1 MIPQRV
7 KLKGFLCY
15 QDEQEIAFDGASLW
29 MLAGLNGSGKSS
41 VFDAVTY
48 VLFGTHRGG
57 SQHAHEL
64 INKDSD
70 RLAVEFEFTLDG
82 QAYLARRTVQ
92 RRPRGNITGTQQIS
106 RRQSANGNGQ
116 GAWVPVEG
124 TGRKTEFDAWVREN
138 IGLNYDTFT
147 SSVLLLQGK
156 AEKLLDSTARG
167 RFEVLAGIVD
177 LERYKRLHERADR
190 QRKDHEGH
198 LDGLQSRLRGLPDVT
213 AEALAAADQRLA
225 DVEAARH
232 VAQAEV
238 ERLHALELQ
247 SRQWAEFQAR
257 LAVARQRWEQA
268 RQVLADAADIERD
281 VERLREL
288 REVLPRVQ
296 TVIEQRG
303 ETHRSEMRT
312 KDLTTQRQTLEA
324 QLAQQDN
331 ALGQARQKRAAQ
343 EALIADDERRHRDV
357 SAQLLAA
364 TETVTRLKEFE
375 RQQGDLG
382 RMREELARLPADPA
396 ADVIAARE
404 AYDGVAALDR
414 ALPAL
419 VRFQTQRDGL
429 RKARQQQEATAQ
441 ALQALRERG
450 EQLAAEEKA
459 FEPQVTEATR
469 ATREA
474 ADQATRARTLFD
486 QARTHLRE
494 LTEIEGARVC
504 RHCGQ
509 ALTPEH
515 VREEKRRRAAEV
527 SQAEQ
532 LWKEAAAAHQ
542 AAAKREQQLADQH
555 AQMRAKLE
563 QAREEFRDLKHQ
575 GDQAGKD
582 VERLERECGQTYAE
596 LAEPFRTSVSAA
608 PPADWLQ
615 TTYPTAADLAGLRK
629 QAESLKAARQ
639 RLREAEDVLQA
650 WTKLQGQEATLQQ
663 SLARLQAEL
672 PGRPQELRQKH
683 IRLQTEAEALDRS
696 LTARRA
702 EVAETQKHLDQ
713 LTRERDQTQ
722 QQLTA
727 NQGKLNTE
735 EATRQHCRQAL
746 QRALKELPEAWR
758 EPAERAGLAEL
769 HGWTR
774 ERGEL
779 EARQTEERS
788 RQLQQARLNVEVLA
802 QEKAALEEQQAQYP
816 DEARQEPARIQ
827 ALLREAKQA
836 LAGRDTELGQAR
848 QHKAQ
853 LDSFQKQ
860 RQELGEELL
869 QAERELARSKLLAEL
884 LGRDRLQLHLVRQ
897 AERQVVDHAN
907 AVLDRLSEGQLFLR
921 LCGEA
926 GGDGTT
932 AKALELEA
940 HNRTTGEK
948 PINVAFLSGSQKFRV
963 AVSLALGIGQY
974 ASRQHRPIES
984 VIIDEGFGCLDKE
997 GRQAMIQELQK
1008 LRGHLRCILLVSHQE
1023 EFAEAFA
1030 DGYRFELAGGATR
1043 VTRFQ
1048 R

>member
-29 MLAGLNGSGKSS
+29 MLAGLNGSGKSTI
-41 VFDAVTY
+41 FDAVTY
-48 VLFGTHRGG
+48 ALFGHHRGG

-82 QAYLARRTVQ
+82 QAYLARRTLQ
-92 RRPRGNITGTQQIS
+92 RSPRGNITATQQIS

-138 IGLNYDTFT
+138 IGLNYETFT

-167 RFEVLAGIVD
+167 RFEVLASIVD

-190 QRKDHEGH
+190 QRKDHERD
-198 LDGLQSRLRGLPDVT
+198 LDLLKSRLEGLPEVT
-213 AEALAAADQRLA
+213 AEALAEVDQHLA
-225 DVEAARH
+225 DIEAARH
-232 VAQAEV
+232 VAQGEV
-238 ERLHALELQ
+238 ERLQAVEFQ
-247 SRQWAEFQAR
+247 ARQWAEFQGR

-268 RQVLADAADIERD
+268 RQVLAAAADIERD
-281 VERLREL
+281 LDRLREL

-296 TVIEQRG
+296 TVIEQR
-303 ETHRSEMRT
+303 SELHQSELRT
-312 KDLTTQRQTLEA
+312 KDLAAQRQKLEA

-331 ALGQARQKRAAQ
+331 ALEQTRQKRASQ
-343 EALIADDERRHRDV
+343 QSLIAADERRHRDV
-357 SAQLLAA
+357 AAQLLAA
-364 TETVTRLKEFE
+364 TATVTRLKEFE

-382 RMREELARLPADPA
+382 RMQEELARLPADPA
-396 ADVIAARE
+396 GAVRTVRDACDGLAD
-404 AYDGVAALDR
+404 LDR

-419 VRFQTQRDGL
+419 ARFHSQREGL
-429 RKARQQQEATAQ
+429 RKARDQEAATAKAQ
-441 ALQALRERG
+441 QALRERG
-450 EQLAAEEKA
+450 EQLAAEARA
-459 FEPQVTEATR
+459 FEPQVA
-469 ATREA
+469 EA
-474 ADQATRARTLFD
+474 ARAAQQAGDEATRARTLLD
-486 QARTHLRE
+486 QARTHLRD
-494 LTEIEGARVC
+494 LTEIEGAKVC

-509 ALTPEH
+509 SLTPEH
-515 VREEKRRRAAEV
+515 VREEKRRRAGEV
-527 SQAEQ
+527 AQAEQ
-532 LWKEAAAAHQ
+532 VWREAAAVQQ
-542 AAAKREQQLADQH
+542 AAAKREQELADRH
-555 AQMRAKLE
+555 AQMRQKLE
-563 QAREEFRDLKHQ
+563 EAREEFRDLKHQ
-575 GDQAGKD
+575 GEQAGKD
-582 VERLERECGQTYAE
+582 VRRLEQECGQTYAE
-596 LAEPFRTSVSAA
+596 LVEPFRIQVSVQ

-615 TTYPTAADLAGLRK
+615 TTYPTAQDLAGLRK
-629 QAESLKAARQ
+629 QADGLKAARQ
-639 RLREAEDVLQA
+639 RLREAEDVLQS
-650 WTKLQGQEATLQQ
+650 WTKLKGQEATLQQ
-663 SLARLQAEL
+663 GLARLQAEL
-672 PGRPQELRQKH
+672 PDKPQEIRQNH
-683 IRLQTEAEALDRS
+683 VRLQTEAEALDKS
-696 LTARRA
+696 LAARRA
-702 EVAETQKHLDQ
+702 EVAQTQKHLDN

-746 QRALKELPEAWR
+746 QRTFKELPDAWR

-774 ERGEL
+774 ERADL
-779 EARQTEERS
+779 EAKQTDERG
-788 RQLQQARLNVEVLA
+788 RQLQQARLNVEVLE
-802 QEKAALEEQQAQYP
+802 QEKATLEEQQAQFP
-816 DEARQEPARIQ
+816 EEARQEPSRIQ
-827 ALLREAKQA
+827 ALLRQAKQT
-836 LAGRDTELGQAR
+836 LAGRDTELGQVR

-853 LDSFQKQ
+853 LESFRKQ

-869 QAERELARSKLLAEL
+869 EAERELTRSKLLAEL
-884 LGRDRLQLHLVRQ
+884 LGRDRLQLHLVRR

-926 GGDGTT
+926 GGDGNT
-932 AKALELEA
+932 AKALEMEA
-940 HNRTTGEK
+940 QNRTTGEK

-1030 DGYRFELAGGATR
+1030 DGYRFELAGGATK